1 MGEGEIMRFPILG
14 PAIFF
19 NGLYLLLYPASSR
32 RRCCWH
38 IGGEIVSMYTV
49 SNSDCATTLDGGGGA
64 RCDDDFALRRK
75 KWWLRVSKREEGDC
89 PLLFGDF
96 CWKPPPPQTQS
107 HISVHG
113 GGRDEI
119 YCQQDVPKNTLTQHS
134 SIFGESSL
142 RR

>member
-1 MGEGEIMRFPILG
+1 MRFPILG

-19 NGLYLLLYPASSR
+19 NGLYLFLYPASSR

-38 IGGEIVSMYTV
+38 IGGEKVSMYTV

-75 KWWLRVSKREEGDC
+75 KWWLGVSKGRREIVHYC
-89 PLLFGDF
+89 LATFA
-96 CWKPPPPQTQS
+96 WKPPQTQS

-134 SIFGESSL
+134 SIFGESCL
-142 RR
+142 MR